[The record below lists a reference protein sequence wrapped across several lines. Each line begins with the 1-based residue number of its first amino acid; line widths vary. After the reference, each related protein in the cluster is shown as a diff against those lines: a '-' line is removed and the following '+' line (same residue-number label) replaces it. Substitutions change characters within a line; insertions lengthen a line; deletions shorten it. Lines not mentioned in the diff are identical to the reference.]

1 MTSTGRSEDFKAEL
15 LLLLVVLIWASNYPI
30 AKFSIRQLDPLVF
43 NAVRYG
49 IASGLLF
56 VIFRASRSTWV
67 PVGPEDRWRLLWAG
81 VVAGVFYQIAF
92 ILGLKLT
99 TAGNSAVLMATAP
112 LWTVAISA
120 RMHREPIALRVW
132 AGMGLSLA
140 GVAMIIVGS
149 GRSLSVGG
157 VEVFGDLICVA
168 AAVLWAFNTNL
179 QKPLLGKYSPL
190 QLSLMMITIGAAG
203 LTLTAVP
210 AAAVTDWS
218 LVEWP
223 AWAGALAS
231 GALSIGVANLIWST
245 GVKRLG
251 PGRTGSFGNL
261 IPVVALVISYLALGE
276 MFAPIQIAGAAV
288 TIFGVWF
295 ARR

>member
-1 MTSTGRSEDFKAEL
+1 MRTGDRSGVVKAEL

-43 NAVRYG
+43 NAVRYA
-49 IASGLLF
+49 IASLLLLT
-56 VIFRASRSTWV
+56 VFRATGAAWV
-67 PVGPEDRWRLLWAG
+67 PVGAGDRVQLLRAG
-81 VVAGVFYQIAF
+81 VVAGILYQIAF
-92 ILGLKLT
+92 IFGLKLT

-120 RMHREPIALRVW
+120 RMHHEPIARRVW

-140 GVAMIIVGS
+140 GVVLIIVGS
-149 GRSLSVGG
+149 GRRMSVGG
-157 VEVFGDLICVA
+157 VELYGDLISIA

-179 QKPLLGKYSPL
+179 QKPLLGTYSPL
-190 QLSLMMITIGAAG
+190 QLSMMMITIGAVG

-218 LVEWP
+218 SIEWP
-223 AWAGALAS
+223 AWAGAIAS
-231 GALSIGVANLIWST
+231 GALSIAVANLIWST

-261 IPVVALVISYLALGE
+261 IPVVALAVSAVTLGE
-276 MFAPIQIAGAAV
+276 SFAPIQIAGAAL
-288 TIFGVWF
+288 TIFGVWY

>member
-1 MTSTGRSEDFKAEL
+1 VVKAEL

-49 IASGLLF
+49 IASVLLF
-56 VIFRASRSTWV
+56 TVFRATGAAWV
-67 PVGPEDRWRLLWAG
+67 PVGAGDRVQLLRAG
-81 VVAGVFYQIAF
+81 VVAGILYQIAF
-92 ILGLKLT
+92 IFGLKLT

-120 RMHREPIALRVW
+120 RMHNEPIARRVW

-140 GVAMIIVGS
+140 GVVLIIVGS
-149 GRSLSVGG
+149 GRRLSVGG
-157 VEVFGDLICVA
+157 VELYGDLISIA

-179 QKPLLGKYSPL
+179 QKPLLGTYSPL
-190 QLSLMMITIGAAG
+190 QLSMMMITIGAVG

-218 LVEWP
+218 SVEWP
-223 AWAGALAS
+223 AWSGAIAS
-231 GALSIGVANLIWST
+231 GALSIAVANLIWST

-261 IPVVALVISYLALGE
+261 IPVVALAVSAVTLGE
-276 MFAPIQIAGAAV
+276 SFAPIQIAGAAL
-288 TIFGVWF
+288 TIFGVWH